1 MADTDADE
9 TLHFVNGKTD
19 VDHCLQE
26 TKVKEKCWRIP
37 NPQKREVLYNTK
49 MRPRDMKKTH
59 FTVLKEKQTNKRQG
73 V

>member
-26 TKVKEKCWRIP
+26 TKVKEKC
-37 NPQKREVLYNTK
+37 
-49 MRPRDMKKTH
+49 
-59 FTVLKEKQTNKRQG
+59 
-73 V
+73 